1 MVTSSKATDKLD
13 PLKLPACGPWTWF
26 VEKVLPGLFV
36 ALTLSVIATSVA
48 MWQSVARITSSLENH
63 EQQIRDLRADIK
75 VVREQAVMR
84 SELLETLKR
93 VEQQLQIALLESR
106 LNNKNPI
113 RLTPR

>member
-1 MVTSSKATDKLD
+1 MVAKA
-13 PLKLPACGPWTWF
+13 PEKLPACGPWTWF

-48 MWQSVARITSSLENH
+48 MWQSVARITNSLESH
-63 EQQIRDLRADIK
+63 AEQIRDLRSEIK

-93 VEQQLQIALLESR
+93 VEQQLQITMLESR
-106 LNNKNPI
+106 LNNKSAI
-113 RLTPR
+113 RLAPR